1 MKVIDFHSHILPGID
16 DGSKN
21 VETSIEMLRRS
32 KTAGVDIMIATP
44 HFYADCDR
52 IERFTE
58 KRLGAYQKIEDQLGK
73 DTPQILLGAEV
84 AFFEGMD
91 QAEKIDRLTINGS
104 RIMLLE
110 MPFRMWR
117 QKDID
122 QVRNLIEE
130 RKFSLIIAHLERFM
144 KTAGNKEYI
153 EELMSLPV
161 TIQINAESLSD
172 WKQSHTL
179 IKMFKRGQVHILGSD
194 CHGIHHRPPNLM
206 EGRQRLE
213 KKAGEACI
221 RRLDEYGMDLLQ
233 QIKNDKMQ
241 E

>member
-1 MKVIDFHSHILPGID
+1 MEVIDFHSHVLPGID

-21 VETSIEMLRRS
+21 VETSMEILRRS
-32 KTAGVDIMIATP
+32 KASGVDIMVATP

-52 IERFTE
+52 IERFIE
-58 KRLGAYQKIEDQLGK
+58 KRTGAYQKIKTQLGK

-91 QAEKIDRLTINGS
+91 QAEKIDQLTINGS
-104 RIMLLE
+104 RLMLLE
-110 MPFRMWR
+110 MPFRVWR
-117 QKDID
+117 QTDID
-122 QVRNLIEE
+122 QVRNLIEQ
-130 RKFSLIIAHLERFM
+130 RNFSLIIAHLERFM
-144 KTAGNKEYI
+144 KTAGNKKYI
-153 EELMSLPV
+153 EELMSLSV

-172 WKQSHTL
+172 WRQAHAL
-179 IKMFKRGQVHILGSD
+179 IKMFKKGQVHILGSD

-206 EGRQRLE
+206 EGRQVLE

-221 RRLDEYGMDLLQ
+221 RKMDEYGMGLLQ
-233 QIKNDKMQ
+233 QIKVDKMQ